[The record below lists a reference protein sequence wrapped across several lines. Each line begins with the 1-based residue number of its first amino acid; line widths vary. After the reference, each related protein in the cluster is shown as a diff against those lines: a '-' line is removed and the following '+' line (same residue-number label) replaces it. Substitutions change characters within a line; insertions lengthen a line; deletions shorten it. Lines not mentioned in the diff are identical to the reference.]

1 MKEMRLLGKVIIRGR
16 IKALSGL
23 HIGAGSNALD
33 IGGIDNP
40 VIKDSAGRPYIPGSS
55 LKGKMRC
62 LLERYEG
69 YPEDTFETNGK
80 KELVVKKEH
89 LNEYD
94 EKTGINL
101 TGPVA
106 KIFGIGASSD
116 SDMGPTRFYCRD
128 AYLSEETLK
137 EMNEKSGEF
146 EELEMDYTESK
157 WENTIHRLTSK
168 ASNPRIMER
177 VPAGAEF
184 DAEFVYNIYTKQ
196 DLDDFAHILRG
207 IKLLEDDFIGGSGTR
222 GSGNIA
228 FTGLSVEIKTRD
240 FYESDSTHGE
250 MVEWSPSLD
259 LGEFFKN

>member
-1 MKEMRLLGKVIIRGR
+1 MKEMRLLGKVMIRGK

-69 YPEDTFETNGK
+69 YPEGTFETSEKG
-80 KELVVKKEH
+80 LVVKTEFKKDYDKE
-89 LNEYD
+89 
-94 EKTGINL
+94 TGINL

-106 KIFGIGASSD
+106 KTFGIGASSD

-128 AYLSEETLK
+128 AYLSEKTLK
-137 EMNEKSGEF
+137 DMKEKSDEF
-146 EELEMDYTESK
+146 EEMEMDYTESK

-184 DAEFVYNIYTKQ
+184 DAEFVYNIYTEE
-196 DLDDFAHILRG
+196 DLDDFEHIIRG

-222 GSGNIA
+222 GSGHIA
-228 FTGLSVEIKTRD
+228 FQGLSVEIKTRG
-240 FYESDSTHGE
+240 FYESGSTHGE
-250 MVEWSPSLD
+250 VVEWDPSLK
-259 LGEFFKN
+259 LGDYFKS